1 MNNNNNNNGNNT
13 NTTNMHIITSGENYH
28 GEEMRR
34 RQEHAAATTTTTTTT
49 QRVPQDESALGM
61 EVRQSLE
68 AVRNGGM
75 DVFYTSLVENLKQ
88 IVKAQ
93 AMVWIVHACMS
104 RNERAKQAPLL
115 TFFLL
120 LLSLSLSLPEC
131 ADDAS
136 FMHCRRFGTAP
147 SFVCLLARFGNPLPL
162 TALLLSPRVCVC
174 VCVCLCT
181 FVCSLLTYLG
191 CSYS

>member
-1 MNNNNNNNGNNT
+1 MHAQPSPRSSSKRERTQTTEEIRIGGGGNTNMNNYNNNNGNNT

-93 AMVWIVHACMS
+93 AMVWIIHACMS

-120 LLSLSLSLPEC
+120 LSLSLCPGV
-131 ADDAS
+131 
-136 FMHCRRFGTAP
+136 RRRRLIHALQTLWHR
-147 SFVCLLARFGNPLPL
+147 SFVRLFAGSFR
-162 TALLLSPRVCVC
+162 
-174 VCVCLCT
+174 
-181 FVCSLLTYLG
+181 
-191 CSYS
+191 